1 MGFRCHRVE
10 RSWMERRW
18 VERSALNG
26 GSGTRL
32 GWAARVGIPVLANRP
47 RIGIR
52 LTIVNPFTIGQ

>member
-47 RIGIR
+47 RIWIRLMNVNR
-52 LTIVNPFTIGQ
+52 LTIGQ